1 MPNKIEIREL
11 GISFVERRQRLRDNE
26 HPVLSQGEA
35 HWVFQGLNLEIL
47 TGNLVVILGP
57 SGSGKSTLLRV
68 MAGFIAPTSGEI
80 LIMDKKVTAP
90 RPDYIFVYQEGGLL
104 PWLTVEENIGL
115 GVRQI
120 NDLEARRLLI
130 ENHLEMVELQG
141 FGQLYPHELSG
152 GMRQRAELA
161 RALIL
166 KPEILFLDEPFSG
179 LDHLTR
185 LKMREELLNLHL
197 YIRKTIILVTHDID
211 EALQLADHI
220 IVLGSRPAELRYNI
234 HLQASHPRDLN
245 DGNLAQIRKEI
256 YYHLGV
262 HYAL

>member
-1 MPNKIEIREL
+1 
-11 GISFVERRQRLRDNE
+11 
-26 HPVLSQGEA
+26 
-35 HWVFQGLNLEIL
+35 
-47 TGNLVVILGP
+47 
-57 SGSGKSTLLRV
+57 
-68 MAGFIAPTSGEI
+68 
-80 LIMDKKVTAP
+80 
-90 RPDYIFVYQEGGLL
+90 
-104 PWLTVEENIGL
+104 
-115 GVRQI
+115 
-120 NDLEARRLLI
+120 
-130 ENHLEMVELQG
+130 
-141 FGQLYPHELSG
+141 
-152 GMRQRAELA
+152 
-161 RALIL
+161 
-166 KPEILFLDEPFSG
+166 LFLDEPFSG

>member
-35 HWVFQGLNLEIL
+35 HCVFQGLNLEIL